1 MVAERGQHPQAM
13 KGGKAPKGVEEC
25 TPLNIIWVESS
36 ILGGSVDS
44 LARLTIQGLPNNPT
58 SGCWVHPTDRGD
70 GKGVT
75 RLLSAEVDAGLCRKW
90 TVGAQPRGQVRW
102 R

>member
-25 TPLNIIWVESS
+25 TPLNIIWVDSS
-36 ILGGSVDS
+36 ILGGSLDS
-44 LARLTIQGLPNNPT
+44 LARLTTQGLSNNPT

-70 GKGVT
+70 GKGET
-75 RLLSAEVDAGLCRKW
+75 WLLSAES
-90 TVGAQPRGQVRW
+90 
-102 R
+102 